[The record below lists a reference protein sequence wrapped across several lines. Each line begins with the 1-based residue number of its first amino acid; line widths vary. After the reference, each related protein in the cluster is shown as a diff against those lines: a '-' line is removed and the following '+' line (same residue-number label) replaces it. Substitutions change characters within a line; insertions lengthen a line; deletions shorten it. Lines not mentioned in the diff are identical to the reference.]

1 MGFHKRYIDNEQVIR
16 LYRDGG
22 IKNVEDWYTRGADA
36 LITETGLASDV
47 ADMLHKDMDE
57 TKKWNLI
64 SEMISNESIKT
75 L

>member
-36 LITETGLASDV
+36 GL
-47 ADMLHKDMDE
+47 KDRC
-57 TKKWNLI
+57 TIHIL
-64 SEMISNESIKT
+64 SESFCLSFKIICVHRRSWC
-75 L
+75 

>member
-64 SEMISNESIKT
+64 SEMTSNESIKT